1 MVEYMLPDSVK
12 GIVYEVGS
20 IEETELNSQIIVP
33 KRNRLVT
40 TPRTHPRR
48 LRGGRRFW
56 KTKVKLY
63 AFLVRS
69 EPAFRALDNGG
80 MTVPRSLGLTD
91 YAFQQLRFFSSLE
104 LLWVFIDSTKERA

>member
-1 MVEYMLPDSVK
+1 MLPDSVK
-12 GIVYEVGS
+12 EIVYEVGS
-20 IEETELNSQIIVP
+20 VEETELNSQIIVP

-48 LRGGRRFW
+48 LRGGRRFR

-69 EPAFRALDNGG
+69 EPAFRALEN
-80 MTVPRSLGLTD
+80 RST
-91 YAFQQLRFFSSLE
+91 
-104 LLWVFIDSTKERA
+104 VFIGSLSSADDALQDLIYSALLDLIWMLANATKELV